1 MEVGSFFEIYAIPDD
16 DIQNNFIGSD
26 IYNVCELLNI
36 QVTKRNKSITEVNKD
51 NYLMAGFPNHAVRKF
66 VDILIDNNFIVVL
79 VEQVTPPPKIVR
91 KPTHIY
97 SPSTNIENIKTHHTN
112 YMMVIYIE
120 KIRDKHND
128 YMHVV
133 GWSIFDPSTGISYTN
148 EITTEHDFKLLLDE
162 LYRIILQYDPKE
174 VVILSL
180 TNTVDSEYV
189 YNYIKDH
196 RYVLNKL
203 NNMDP
208 MYTKLKFQKTILRK
222 VFDNIGFL
230 SEIEYLHLEF
240 KPFALISYVYLLQFA
255 YEHNETL
262 LLNIRKPVITYD
274 VDDQMLIL
282 AYNAVNQLN
291 IIGGSLSIES
301 IFNNCTTAIGK
312 RFFKQRLLNPITNE
326 DELNDR
332 YEKTAV
338 MYQHKIW
345 EIATDLMNVKDIE
358 RLIRKAVMHTLHPHQ
373 FGLLYDS
380 LVYLNNVFTK
390 LNTMTDIF
398 EQFFKSYESIFKSK
412 LFINF
417 ELRCNDCINFSELR
431 KYNLDSMKSNIFQ
444 KGYSIKLD
452 NLYETSN
459 IILDKM
465 KSKVHEVDINWL
477 KLDHNDRDGYHYT
490 ITKKRWDTLKLKKHK
505 ITEELTY
512 MSSNMSQIK
521 LSNIEMKDN
530 NRILSDLDSNAKSLS
545 LQLYDE
551 FVQLSVTLFNETL
564 FQPYI
569 TLLEIVDF
577 HINCAKNSYDYNLVK
592 PIIDNN
598 YKNESYFNFDEV
610 RHPLIEVVQKDLQYT
625 SNSLTLG
632 EDTELGLI
640 LYGVNASGKSS
651 FMKSVGVNIILAQS
665 GMYVSSKKMI
675 YRPYKRL
682 FTRILSSDNILKGMS
697 TFANE
702 IYEIR
707 NILEKTDKHS
717 IVIGDELCSGTESIS
732 AIAIVM
738 AGIESLITSQTTF
751 IFATH
756 LHELTNLKQL
766 KKLVETNK
774 ILIKHLKVTYDESSD
789 SLIYDRTLSDGQG
802 TSLYGLEVCK
812 AMDMKS
818 EFIHNASQIRH
829 ELVNNPHTL
838 ISNKTSKYNSNVV
851 MDNCKICQT
860 VNGQVET
867 HHIKFQKYAD
877 KNGIIDKTFHKNSE
891 FNLIPLCL
899 KCHEKVHTNTIC
911 IRGWIQTS
919 KGKRLDYVSS
929 ESSNYDKDQ
938 IFKIRETY
946 SIRQT
951 LTELANVGVI
961 ITRYKLMK
969 ILKER

>member
-1 MEVGSFFEIYAIPDD
+1 MTII
-16 DIQNNFIGSD
+16 
-26 IYNVCELLNI
+26 
-36 QVTKRNKSITEVNKD
+36 
-51 NYLMAGFPNHAVRKF
+51 
-66 VDILIDNNFIVVL
+66 
-79 VEQVTPPPKIVR
+79 
-91 KPTHIY
+91 
-97 SPSTNIENIKTHHTN
+97 IK
-112 YMMVIYIE
+112 
-120 KIRDKHND
+120 
-128 YMHVV
+128 
-133 GWSIFDPSTGISYTN
+133 
-148 EITTEHDFKLLLDE
+148 
-162 LYRIILQYDPKE
+162 
-174 VVILSL
+174 
-180 TNTVDSEYV
+180 
-189 YNYIKDH
+189 
-196 RYVLNKL
+196 
-203 NNMDP
+203 
-208 MYTKLKFQKTILRK
+208 
-222 VFDNIGFL
+222 
-230 SEIEYLHLEF
+230 
-240 KPFALISYVYLLQFA
+240 
-255 YEHNETL
+255 
-262 LLNIRKPVITYD
+262 
-274 VDDQMLIL
+274 
-282 AYNAVNQLN
+282 
-291 IIGGSLSIES
+291 
-301 IFNNCTTAIGK
+301 
-312 RFFKQRLLNPITNE
+312 
-326 DELNDR
+326 
-332 YEKTAV
+332 
-338 MYQHKIW
+338 
-345 EIATDLMNVKDIE
+345 
-358 RLIRKAVMHTLHPHQ
+358 
-373 FGLLYDS
+373 
-380 LVYLNNVFTK
+380 
-390 LNTMTDIF
+390 
-398 EQFFKSYESIFKSK
+398 
-412 LFINF
+412 
-417 ELRCNDCINFSELR
+417 
-431 KYNLDSMKSNIFQ
+431 
-444 KGYSIKLD
+444 
-452 NLYETSN
+452 
-459 IILDKM
+459 
-465 KSKVHEVDINWL
+465 
-477 KLDHNDRDGYHYT
+477 
-490 ITKKRWDTLKLKKHK
+490 
-505 ITEELTY
+505 
-512 MSSNMSQIK
+512 
-521 LSNIEMKDN
+521 
-530 NRILSDLDSNAKSLS
+530 
-545 LQLYDE
+545 
-551 FVQLSVTLFNETL
+551 
-564 FQPYI
+564 
-569 TLLEIVDF
+569 
-577 HINCAKNSYDYNLVK
+577 
-592 PIIDNN
+592 
-598 YKNESYFNFDEV
+598 KNESYFNFDEV